1 MKTSLVTGGCGFI
14 GSHIV
19 DELVKRGHNVIVID
33 DLSARENEE
42 FYFNDNAQYCKR
54 DISKDHVCKSL
65 FKGVENVFH
74 LAARSRIQPT
84 IDSPG
89 ECFEVNAV
97 GTQRVLEWSR
107 LNRVKNFVY
116 SSTSS
121 LYGHQNQIP
130 FNPNMPADCLNP
142 YSMSK
147 WMGEQICKLYSQLYD
162 FNSTTLRYFNV
173 YGPREP
179 IKGQYAP
186 VVGLFK
192 RQSVEGKPMT
202 IVGDGEQRRD
212 FTYIDDIVEGVI
224 RVLDNP
230 PSGNE
235 EWNSDFPD
243 PSSSNAPWK
252 LYNIGNNEP
261 VELMDY
267 IEAIED
273 SLNLKAEKELLP
285 LQPGDVPNTFADVS
299 ELERDFDFKPKT
311 PVKEGV
317 KNFIKWYRGYHQL

>member
-1 MKTSLVTGGCGFI
+1 MMKTSLVTGGCGFI

-19 DELVKRGHNVIVID
+19 DELVKRNHTVIVID

-42 FYFNDNAQYCKR
+42 FYFNDEAQYYR
-54 DISKDHVCKSL
+54 WDISKDHACGSL

-89 ECFEVNAV
+89 QCFEVNAV

-107 LNRVKNFVY
+107 LNGVKNFVY

-147 WMGEQICKLYSQLYD
+147 WMGEQICKLYSQLYN

-192 RQSVEGKPMT
+192 RQSAEGKPMT

-212 FTYIDDIVEGVI
+212 FTYVSDIVEANMKAITRDPFNTCGHKIYNVGTGKNYSIKEVANMIGGPI
-224 RVLDNP
+224 R
-230 PSGNE
+230 
-235 EWNSDFPD
+235 
-243 PSSSNAPWK
+243 K
-252 LYNIGNNEP
+252 I
-261 VELMDY
+261 
-267 IEAIED
+267 D
-273 SLNLKAEKELLP
+273 SRPAE
-285 LQPGDVPNTFADVS
+285 VS
-299 ELERDFDFKPKT
+299 ETLADITETIQDLGWTPRFNLEDMI
-311 PVKEGV
+311 
-317 KNFIKWYRGYHQL
+317 NSY

>member
-1 MKTSLVTGGCGFI
+1 MTTTSLVTGGCGFI

-19 DELVKRGHNVIVID
+19 DELVKRNHKVVVID
-33 DLSARENEE
+33 DLSAKENEE
-42 FYFNDNAQYCKR
+42 FYFNNEAQYYKY
-54 DISKDHVCKSL
+54 DITKDESSTL
-65 FKGVENVFH
+65 FKDIDNVFH

-89 ECFEVNAV
+89 QCFEVNTV

-107 LNRVKNFVY
+107 LNGVKNFVY

-130 FNPNMPADCLNP
+130 FNPNMPTDCLNP

-147 WMGEQICKLYSQLYD
+147 WMGEQICKLYSQLYN

-186 VVGLFK
+186 VIGLFK
-192 RQSVEGKPMT
+192 RQSAEGKSMT

-212 FTYIDDIVEGVI
+212 FTYIDDIVEANMKAI
-224 RVLDNP
+224 AMDPFNIK
-230 PSGNE
+230 GN
-235 EWNSDFPD
+235 
-243 PSSSNAPWK
+243 K
-252 LYNIGNNEP
+252 IYNVGTGKNYSIKEVAEMIGGP
-261 VELMDY
+261 
-267 IEAIED
+267 IKKID
-273 SLNLKAEKELLP
+273 SRPAE
-285 LQPGDVPNTFADVS
+285 VS
-299 ELERDFDFKPKT
+299 ETLADITETTKDLSWSPRFSLEDMI
-311 PVKEGV
+311 
-317 KNFIKWYRGYHQL
+317 NSY